1 MKTINPQ
8 QASKIIEKK
17 GWVLIPS
24 VYSEE
29 LIEKVKK
36 DYLINKNVFLNIQKK
51 KDMPSKSHDVGFHT
65 ITICK
70 SHLDLFEPNKTSETI
85 GEYLEGPYILNTM
98 SISELTPILIYTLSI
113 HRDVRS
119 FQGSSKLWLL
129 S

>member
-8 QASKIIEKK
+8 QVSKIIEKK

-51 KDMPSKSHDVGFHT
+51 KDMPSKSHDVIFT
-65 ITICK
+65 QLQFAKVI
-70 SHLDLFEPNKTSETI
+70 
-85 GEYLEGPYILNTM
+85 
-98 SISELTPILIYTLSI
+98 
-113 HRDVRS
+113 
-119 FQGSSKLWLL
+119 
-129 S
+129 